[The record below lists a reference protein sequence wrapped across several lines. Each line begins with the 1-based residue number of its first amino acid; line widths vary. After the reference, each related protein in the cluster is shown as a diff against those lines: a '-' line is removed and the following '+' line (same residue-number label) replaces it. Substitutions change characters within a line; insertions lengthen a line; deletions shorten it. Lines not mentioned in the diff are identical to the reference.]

1 MININRYVDNNKL
14 NFMAELCSAIIKE
27 MTSHGHVHLY
37 TKEAVSLNRCGLYQV
52 LDQLCDY
59 WKWEPNQFTISTP
72 NAYET
77 SNKYCINHIEYFYE
91 GLTQDHFLNHYNL
104 MIHQIV
110 NIKPLPW
117 DGSYDYGLFVGRA
130 NATRLRAIELHHKFE
145 YRDRGLTSF
154 LSDVNNHV
162 DSQSLLTYLCDSDA
176 RWSEISSI
184 KPYSDIGNLLPVP
197 VMPPAHILGWEKIYQ
212 KIPIEIVCETSE
224 TEDSR
229 MVTEK
234 LFRPVLYKRPGLLIA
249 GRNSLKNLTLPYSY
263 LGEQFSFKTFNHV
276 ISDAYDQDEGIY
288 RVDHVFDIL
297 HELIS
302 SGRIKTILEEC
313 HDDIEHNY
321 QEIIRWFLH
330 AEKHIKYK
338 QGPISTELDIKK

>member
-1 MININRYVDNNKL
+1 MVNIDRYVNINKL
-14 NFMAELCSAIIKE
+14 NFVVELCSAIIKE
-27 MTSHGHVHLY
+27 MADHGHVHLY

-59 WKWEPNQFTISTP
+59 WKWNSNQFTISTT
-72 NAYET
+72 NAHET
-77 SNKYCINHIEYFYE
+77 NDKYCIKHIEYLYE
-91 GLTQDHFLNHYNL
+91 GLTQDHFSGYYNR

-110 NIKPLPW
+110 NINPLPW

-154 LSDVNNHV
+154 LSDVNNYI
-162 DSQSLLTYLCDSDA
+162 DPQSLLTYLCDSDA

-184 KPYSDIGNLLPVP
+184 KPYSDIGDLLPVP
-197 VMPPAHILGWEKIYQ
+197 VMPPAHVLGWEKIYQ
-212 KIPIEIVCETSE
+212 QIPIEIVCETSE
-224 TEDSR
+224 TEDSS
-229 MVTEK
+229 MLTEK
-234 LFRPVLYKRPGLLIA
+234 IFRPVLYKRPFLLIS
-249 GRNSLKNLTLPYSY
+249 GRNSLKTITQFPPYF
-263 LGEQFSFKTFNHV
+263 GKQFNFKNFNHV
-276 ISDAYDQDEGIY
+276 ISTAYDQDEGIP

-297 HELIS
+297 HELIR
-302 SGRIKTILEEC
+302 SGRINTILEKC

-321 QEIIRWFLH
+321 QELIRWFSYS
-330 AEKHIKYK
+330 ETYIKYN